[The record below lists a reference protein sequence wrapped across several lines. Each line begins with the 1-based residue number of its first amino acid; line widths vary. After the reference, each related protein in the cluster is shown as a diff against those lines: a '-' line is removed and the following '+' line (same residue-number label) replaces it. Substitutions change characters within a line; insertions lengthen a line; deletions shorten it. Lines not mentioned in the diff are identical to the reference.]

1 MAKGPAGKGPVDNGA
16 DGISPGGVSV
26 TSVKSIRIED
36 EMRTSYLDYAMSV
49 IVARALPDVR
59 DGLKPVHR
67 RILYTMGEMGLSGG
81 SAYRKCAAIV
91 GEVMGKY
98 HPHGDGALYDALV
111 RLAQDFSMRHPLV
124 DGQGNFGSVDGDSAA
139 AMRYTE
145 ARLTAIA
152 GEMLADID
160 HETVD
165 FTPNYDGT
173 QKEPSVLPSRM
184 PNLLVNGSAG
194 IAVGMATNIP
204 PHNLGEIADAAIA
217 LVENPQLTAEEL
229 SAIVLAPD
237 FPTGGVLYRY
247 DHIKNPLT
255 GKTERVDAIRQMY
268 AHGRGRVI
276 VEGKTSFEEARGD
289 RTAIIIHELPYQ
301 VNKATLVEKIA
312 DLVKE
317 GRIEGISDLRDESD
331 RDGMRI
337 YVEVKRDGNPHKVL
351 NKLLKLT
358 PLRAAFSMNM
368 LALVDGQPQTLSLK
382 SVLQHHIEHRR
393 VIVRRRTEFELK
405 KAQERAHILEGLKIA
420 LDNLDAVI
428 KTIRAAADVDV
439 AREQLMTKFKL
450 SELQAQAILDMR
462 LARLA
467 ALERKKIEDEYLEVL
482 ALIKE
487 LQDILANPKRVSK
500 IIAAEYAKMKEKFG
514 DTRRTRIA
522 QDATREMS
530 DEDLIAD
537 EDVVITVSGRGYI
550 KRQPLTAYR
559 QQHRG
564 GKGVRGMTTREEDA
578 VKSLQVANTH
588 DWAFFFTN
596 KGRCFS
602 TKVHEIP
609 DASRQ
614 NKGIPIVNLP
624 GVQVESGEVPVA
636 TVILQNFN
644 AGGYLAFSTKKGVIK
659 KTALEQFEKVRSSGI
674 IAITLDKGDE
684 LAQVIPTSGEDDI
697 VLATRQ
703 GRICRFHEKE
713 ARPMGRSAGGVI
725 GIRIARQGDLVVAAA
740 VVEPGADLLVLTET
754 GFGKRVPVGAFSRKH
769 RGTQGVRLIPLEGRK
784 TGPVV
789 AVRQVSEADEEVILI
804 SAEGQVVRTKL
815 ETIATRNDGSS
826 QGVRVMTLREGDKVA
841 GIAAFRTGLAKR
853 DADGENEGAPDG
865 EASPPRTKAAKAA
878 ATKSPAKGK
887 AKPAAKVKANSAK
900 ASATTKTSKANKA
913 NKATKTVKT
922 KPTKR
927 R

>member
-1 MAKGPAGKGPVDNGA
+1 
-16 DGISPGGVSV
+16 
-26 TSVKSIRIED
+26 
-36 EMRTSYLDYAMSV
+36 
-49 IVARALPDVR
+49 
-59 DGLKPVHR
+59 
-67 RILYTMGEMGLSGG
+67 
-81 SAYRKCAAIV
+81 
-91 GEVMGKY
+91 
-98 HPHGDGALYDALV
+98 
-111 RLAQDFSMRHPLV
+111 
-124 DGQGNFGSVDGDSAA
+124 
-139 AMRYTE
+139 
-145 ARLTAIA
+145 
-152 GEMLADID
+152 
-160 HETVD
+160 
-165 FTPNYDGT
+165 
-173 QKEPSVLPSRM
+173 
-184 PNLLVNGSAG
+184 
-194 IAVGMATNIP
+194 
-204 PHNLGEIADAAIA
+204 
-217 LVENPQLTAEEL
+217 
-229 SAIVLAPD
+229 
-237 FPTGGVLYRY
+237 
-247 DHIKNPLT
+247 
-255 GKTERVDAIRQMY
+255 
-268 AHGRGRVI
+268 
-276 VEGKTSFEEARGD
+276 
-289 RTAIIIHELPYQ
+289 
-301 VNKATLVEKIA
+301 
-312 DLVKE
+312 
-317 GRIEGISDLRDESD
+317 
-331 RDGMRI
+331 MRI

-393 VIVRRRTEFELK
+393 IIVRRRTEFELK

-439 AREQLMTKFKL
+439 AREQLMAKFKL

-514 DTRRTRIA
+514 DKRRTRIA

-537 EDVVITVSGRGYI
+537 EDVVITISGRGYI

-636 TVILQNFN
+636 TVILQNFS

-826 QGVRVMTLREGDKVA
+826 QGVRVMSLREGDKVA

-853 DADGENEGAPDG
+853 DSDGENEEAPDG
-865 EASPPRTKAAKAA
+865 EASPPRAKAVKAA
-878 ATKSPAKGK
+878 ATKTPPKGK
-887 AKPAAKVKANSAK
+887 AKPAAKVKAK
-900 ASATTKTSKANKA
+900 TTK
-913 NKATKTVKT
+913 KTTT